1 MLWAI
6 GGEFY
11 LYLETVDGD
20 NLYHRNV
27 LELFEA
33 KEQEGL
39 VTAIPLQSWNGAESN
54 IYDAEG
60 NPLFEFDWSRYK

>member
-1 MLWAI
+1 M
-6 GGEFY
+6 EV
-11 LYLETVDGD
+11 VDGD

-33 KEQEGL
+33 AEENIEDNAYPVQ
-39 VTAIPLQSWNGAESN
+39 VWNGAESE

-60 NPLFEFDWSRYK
+60 NKLFEIDWSRYK